1 MSVNEN
7 LSKFLKSFC
16 IYLQGKSWIT
26 EKYDFIITTLLSA
39 LGDEAFWALAES
51 IYSQLS
57 DYEYQTSMRNMQLLF
72 NLKGCSNCREMED
85 LFDEEL
91 KAQKA
96 WASGNGH
103 FDVDLD
109 EEHADIVFS
118 NTPLTFY
125 EMALYI
131 LLEQAG
137 TQNARKME
145 SSIYALYLL
154 GLQFPQVM
162 DIIIGLWTSLSQN
175 QQECLLV
182 VLTRWAVDGKCTDAM
197 HRFVRDMYDNCAELT
212 RKYYLHSIL
221 LKLQDPDI
229 QSQTITFNAPM
240 NGYKL
245 PHDGIAERKSCYEN
259 FLSAIERH
267 VEDPDIDDIRKYIF
281 EISPLTRYVKD
292 PYVADGD
299 SGLPTIN
306 TLPGNIFYDKEK
318 SGEWSSIPIAIKKA
332 KLLPAEDPFLLTE
345 LPCMSFDENWFPSIT
360 IIHDKKEHEYLTTS
374 DLSNITRYNVGEDE
388 MVVASCLW
396 YPWGHKDGTIY
407 IQSSKIGLPHDAFM
421 SDDLDSCIGNF
432 GLLANE
438 NAMVESFDS
447 GIGDGG
453 VSLFN
458 RVCGNLKLYF
468 GNCQIAPSSI
478 WRDCLDCTP
487 TENNP
492 YIWINQS
499 GNTVLRFERIAS
511 PVREL
516 LQEPYIRQPIL
527 FRWVYD
533 KKWLNEVLRNNGLCL
548 FHVCEQES
556 YPRLTE

>member
-1 MSVNEN
+1 
-7 LSKFLKSFC
+7 
-16 IYLQGKSWIT
+16 
-26 EKYDFIITTLLSA
+26 
-39 LGDEAFWALAES
+39 
-51 IYSQLS
+51 
-57 DYEYQTSMRNMQLLF
+57 
-72 NLKGCSNCREMED
+72 
-85 LFDEEL
+85 
-91 KAQKA
+91 
-96 WASGNGH
+96 
-103 FDVDLD
+103 
-109 EEHADIVFS
+109 
-118 NTPLTFY
+118 
-125 EMALYI
+125 
-131 LLEQAG
+131 
-137 TQNARKME
+137 
-145 SSIYALYLL
+145 
-154 GLQFPQVM
+154 
-162 DIIIGLWTSLSQN
+162 
-175 QQECLLV
+175 
-182 VLTRWAVDGKCTDAM
+182 M

-527 FRWVYD
+527 FRWVCD